1 MAQAGRPGGIVIG
14 RLRGT
19 LVAAREGYLVLD
31 VAGVGYEVAVTPRTV
46 GELPPVGE
54 EVVLHTHL
62 HLREDGMALFG
73 FTSESERQL
82 FRMLITASGVGP
94 KLALTVLGSSTADEL
109 RRIIVTEDVDS
120 LTLVPGIGK
129 RTAQKLILD
138 LRPKL
143 AQGDVDLVGSSSSS
157 GRVRE
162 ALETLGFGSAEIA
175 EVLPS
180 VDDSAPVEEQ
190 VRAALRM
197 LGSR

>member
-1 MAQAGRPGGIVIG
+1 MAKAVRQGGLVIG

-19 LVAAREGYLVLD
+19 LVATREAYLVLD
-31 VAGVGYEVAVTPRTV
+31 VGGVGYEVAVTPRTV

-62 HLREDGMALFG
+62 HLREDGMALYG

-94 KLALTVLGSSTADEL
+94 KMALGVLGSSTADEL

-120 LTLVPGIGK
+120 LTRVPGIGK

-143 AQGDVDLVGSSSSS
+143 AEGDGDLVGSSSSPS
-157 GRVRE
+157 QVRE
-162 ALETLGFGSAEIA
+162 ALESLGFGSAEIA

-180 VDDSAPVEEQ
+180 VDDSVPVEEQ
-190 VRAALRM
+190 VRNALRM
-197 LGSR
+197 LGRR

>member
-1 MAQAGRPGGIVIG
+1 M
-14 RLRGT
+14 
-19 LVAAREGYLVLD
+19 
-31 VAGVGYEVAVTPRTV
+31 TPRTV

-62 HLREDGMALFG
+62 HLREDGMALYG

-94 KLALTVLGSSTADEL
+94 KMALAVLGSSTADEL

-143 AQGDVDLVGSSSSS
+143 A
-157 GRVRE
+157 
-162 ALETLGFGSAEIA
+162 
-175 EVLPS
+175 
-180 VDDSAPVEEQ
+180 
-190 VRAALRM
+190 RAM
-197 LGSR
+197 

>member
-1 MAQAGRPGGIVIG
+1 MIG

-190 VRAALRM
+190 VRTALRM

>member
-1 MAQAGRPGGIVIG
+1 MAQAGRPGSIVIG

-143 AQGDVDLVGSSSSS
+143 AQGDVELVGSSSSS

-190 VRAALRM
+190 VRTALRM

>member
-1 MAQAGRPGGIVIG
+1 MAEAVRPGGLVIG

-19 LVAAREGYLVLD
+19 LATARDGFLVLD

-46 GELPPVGE
+46 GELPSVGE

-62 HLREDGMALFG
+62 HLREDGMALYG
-73 FTSESERQL
+73 FTTESERQL

-109 RRIIVTEDVDS
+109 RRIIVTEDVDA

-143 AQGDVDLVGSSSSS
+143 AEGDVDLVGSSSSPS
-157 GRVRE
+157 RVRE
-162 ALETLGFGSAEIA
+162 ALESLGFGSAEIA

-190 VRAALRM
+190 VRTALRM